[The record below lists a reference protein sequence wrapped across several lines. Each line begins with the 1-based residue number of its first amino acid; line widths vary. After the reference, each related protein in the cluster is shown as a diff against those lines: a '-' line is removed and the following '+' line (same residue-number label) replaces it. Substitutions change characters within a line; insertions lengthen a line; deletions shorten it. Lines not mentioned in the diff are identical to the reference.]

1 MPSTYITPSHP
12 RTLTPYTNTSH
23 THTPSL
29 LTPIHPHIHTLTLA
43 TLTHALTHPLT
54 PTHAHTHTPSPA
66 HCPPHPQVIW
76 EYLDD
81 GGLWQAL
88 ADGDSYRIEAHY
100 SEQSHSFHLGDAQ
113 LAFHYNLNTMMRSHP
128 RTKHNHRIK
137 RTIFIEERPEGGCGT
152 LMNSDITEVG
162 VADA

>member
-1 MPSTYITPSHP
+1 M
-12 RTLTPYTNTSH
+12 
-23 THTPSL
+23 
-29 LTPIHPHIHTLTLA
+29 
-43 TLTHALTHPLT
+43 
-54 PTHAHTHTPSPA
+54 
-66 HCPPHPQVIW
+66 
-76 EYLDD
+76 
-81 GGLWQAL
+81 

-137 RTIFIEERPEGGCGT
+137 RTIFIEERPEGECGT
-152 LMNSDITEVG
+152 LMNSDITVVG